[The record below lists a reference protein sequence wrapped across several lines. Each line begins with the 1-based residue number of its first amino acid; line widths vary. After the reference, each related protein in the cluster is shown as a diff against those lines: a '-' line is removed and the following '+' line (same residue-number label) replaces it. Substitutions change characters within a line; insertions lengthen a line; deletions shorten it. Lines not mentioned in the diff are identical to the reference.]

1 MRRIWIIAMA
11 GLLAGC
17 AASVTPS
24 SSATHGDVQAIL
36 LGMAR
41 ADATFCLRRGFAFGT
56 PEFGACYDAIQR
68 GESPSTTAR
77 R

>member
-1 MRRIWIIAMA
+1 MRRIGIMAMA
-11 GLLAGC
+11 ALLAGC
-17 AASVTPS
+17 AAPVAPAPS
-24 SSATHGDVQAIL
+24 AQADVEAIM

-56 PEFGACYDAIQR
+56 PEFGACYEAIQR